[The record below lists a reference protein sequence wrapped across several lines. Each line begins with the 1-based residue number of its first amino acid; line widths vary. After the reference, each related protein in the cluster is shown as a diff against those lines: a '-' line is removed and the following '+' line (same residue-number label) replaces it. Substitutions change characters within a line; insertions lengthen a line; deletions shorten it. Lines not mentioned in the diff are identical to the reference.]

1 MKQKYSKS
9 YFSENTENWWE
20 SFYYYF
26 FFILEYLLF
35 GDNDNNWSKSIN
47 LVYIELATT

>member
-1 MKQKYSKS
+1 MKQKYSNS

-20 SFYYYF
+20 SFYQI
-26 FFILEYLLF
+26 FFILEYLLY

-47 LVYIELATT
+47 FV